1 MALSL
6 PVTDIGHER
15 FLKVPWVG
23 GPETHEDVFAD
34 HPGQLSIEL
43 CSPFH
48 GDYIGGK
55 VSQKDLNRL
64 EAIGNRKS
72 NKALAKARDE
82 WLVQR
87 DAAAKAG
94 DSPFWGPSAFQAPCA
109 TNSLAVTPLHQLIWR
124 QSMSTSSTSE
134 TSHFSGQLGM
144 GGNYAGCKLLHLSGY
159 CATLWSGNIML
170 TATMEPLTTE
180 ARQLLRE
187 YGPEA
192 FETMF
197 GTHFVSGFVI
207 GCESGYCISMQTDKR
222 DERDEFSLIAEIH
235 FLFWSVSVETKL
247 AEKVETSLKM
257 KPTITSYDTL
267 EAIFEQSGI
276 KDDLTADSFAESS
289 MEIRQRIKSL
299 KARVATAKAAEKL
312 DRLILEIVVS
322 PWAALKEWHEG
333 CADWRANVHRK

>member
-1 MALSL
+1 MALNL
-6 PVTDIGHER
+6 RVTDIDHER

-23 GPETHEDVFAD
+23 GPETHEDVLTD
-34 HPGQLSIEL
+34 HPDQLGIQL

-55 VSQKDLNRL
+55 VSQKALNRL
-64 EAIGNRKS
+64 EAIGNQDPY
-72 NKALAKARDE
+72 KALAKARDE
-82 WLVQR
+82 WIVQR

-94 DSPFWGPSAFQAPCA
+94 QLGVGVGTSFLGASISGKYDKAVATMQDTSKDSVSVRYAD
-109 TNSLAVTPLHQLIWR
+109 SLHQL
-124 QSMSTSSTSE
+124 
-134 TSHFSGQLGM
+134 
-144 GGNYAGCKLLHLSGY
+144 KLNSQ
-159 CATLWSGNIML
+159 
-170 TATMEPLTTE
+170 PLTTE
-180 ARQLLRE
+180 ARQVLRE

-235 FLFWSVSVETKL
+235 FLFWSVSVEAKL

-267 EAIFEQSGI
+267 EAIFEQSGTNA
-276 KDDLTADSFAESS
+276 DLTADRFAESS

-299 KARVATAKAAEKL
+299 EARVATAKAAGKL
-312 DRLILEIVVS
+312 DHLILEIVVS

-333 CADWRANVHRK
+333 CADWRANVLRK